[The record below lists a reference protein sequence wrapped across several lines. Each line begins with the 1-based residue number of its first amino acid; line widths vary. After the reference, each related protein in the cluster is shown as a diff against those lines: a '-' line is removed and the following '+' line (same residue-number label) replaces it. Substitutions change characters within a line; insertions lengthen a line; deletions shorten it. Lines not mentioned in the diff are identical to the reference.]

1 MTEESELDGD
11 VVIRQVGSVLKAF
24 AEIRFKSFVGV
35 LSGHGNQTAGPERMR
50 HSDRRVADTVK
61 EFSGIAVKVFIKSDV
76 AETRTVKTD
85 FIGYAVKSFCNLG
98 VDGSFILMRVENNF
112 T

>member
-1 MTEESELDGD
+1 MAEESKLDGD

-35 LSGHGNQTAGPERMR
+35 LSGHGNQTAGPERMC
-50 HSDRRVADTVK
+50 HSDRRVTDTVK
-61 EFSGIAVKVFIKSDV
+61 EFSRITVKVFIKSDV
-76 AETRTVKTD
+76 AEARAVKSD
-85 FIGYAVKSFCNLG
+85 FIGYAVKSFCSLG